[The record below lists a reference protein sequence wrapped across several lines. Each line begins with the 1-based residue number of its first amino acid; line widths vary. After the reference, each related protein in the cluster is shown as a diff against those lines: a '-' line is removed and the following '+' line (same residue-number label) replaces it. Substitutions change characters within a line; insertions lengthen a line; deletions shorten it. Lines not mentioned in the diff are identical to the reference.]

1 MSLARRGRLAKN
13 VRRMPTTLT
22 KTIAW
27 AGALALLGLHLDFW
41 RDRGTALLMGW
52 MPQELAWR
60 MGWMLLSTLYL
71 IWFCRAVWVEE
82 D

>member
-1 MSLARRGRLAKN
+1 MSLDRRGRLAKN
-13 VRRMPTTLT
+13 VLRMPTTLT